1 MATLAKPKP
10 VSSNG
15 HVQRLEKKLSA
26 IKQAVASLPG
36 DDFHS
41 ELFIIIH
48 RPGWTSI
55 AEGLFFEALADS
67 ILAQT
72 QHVAQLHQ
80 QLKAASQA
88 VGQK

>member
-10 VSSNG
+10 PASAG
-15 HVQRLEKKLSA
+15 HIERFTRKLNA
-26 IKQAVASLPG
+26 VKQAVASLPG
-36 DDFHS
+36 DDFHNG
-41 ELFIIIH
+41 LITVIH
-48 RPGWTSI
+48 RPGWTTI

-80 QLKAASQA
+80 QLKAAAEA
-88 VGQK
+88 VGQD